1 MSMITV
7 PMVGDFY
14 EDEYGSLYEITDVTE
29 DDVVVLCRLRD
40 KRIITISLSKVR
52 FWISNGALTTYLT
65 KEEVAQ

>member
-1 MSMITV
+1 MSK

-40 KRIITISLSKVR
+40 KRILTISLSKVR

-65 KEEVAQ
+65 KEEIMG

>member
-1 MSMITV
+1 MSK

-40 KRIITISLSKVR
+40 KRILTISLSKVR

-65 KEEVAQ
+65 KEEITL

>member
-1 MSMITV
+1 MSKL
-7 PMVGDFY
+7 MVGDFY

-40 KRIITISLSKVR
+40 KRILTISLSKVR

-65 KEEVAQ
+65 KEEITL

>member
-1 MSMITV
+1 MSKL
-7 PMVGDFY
+7 MVGDFY

-40 KRIITISLSKVR
+40 KLILTISLSKVR

-65 KEEVAQ
+65 KEEITL

>member
-1 MSMITV
+1 MSK
-7 PMVGDFY
+7 PMTGDFY

-40 KRIITISLSKVR
+40 KRTLTISLSKVR

-65 KEEVAQ
+65 KEEITL

>member
-1 MSMITV
+1 MGK

-40 KRIITISLSKVR
+40 KRILTTSLSKVR

-65 KEEVAQ
+65 KEEIIL